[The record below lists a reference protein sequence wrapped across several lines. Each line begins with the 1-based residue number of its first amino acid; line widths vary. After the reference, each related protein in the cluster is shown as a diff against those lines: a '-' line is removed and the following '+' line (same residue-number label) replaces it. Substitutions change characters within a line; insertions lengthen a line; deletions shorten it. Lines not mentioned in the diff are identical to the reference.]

1 MKTTTTIRK
10 IVKAR
15 DIPPTWDVDL
25 PGDPDA
31 TVTVTISPNERS
43 GRRPLTDFIGAGQGV
58 HETRDEADA
67 YIRKLRDEWQS

>member
-1 MKTTTTIRK
+1 MSTTTTIRR

-15 DIPPTWDVDL
+15 DIPPSWEVDL

-43 GRRPLTDFIGAGQGV
+43 GRRRLTDFIGSGRGV
-58 HETRDEADA
+58 YETRDEADA
-67 YIRKLRDEWQS
+67 YIRKVETRA